1 MAHRPARDVFSPLI
15 GALTGAIAY
24 LLGLGFV
31 LSVQYLG
38 FHPESGIWMRE
49 FTGAESLILH
59 AGAHLP
65 VWGGE
70 IHFELLVHTVLLMY
84 LLVLAG
90 FVTTR
95 MVGTSKDESSSSE
108 VALRTGGSIVFGYLP
123 ATFAGNLYA
132 LVALD
137 AITATQL
144 FAPTLLVG
152 VFYPIIF
159 GGAGGA
165 LANWLDS
172 R

>member
-1 MAHRPARDVFSPLI
+1 MAHRPARDAPSPLI
-15 GALTGAIAY
+15 GALIGAIAY

-31 LSVQYLG
+31 LSVEYLG
-38 FHPESGIWMRE
+38 LHPESGIWMRE
-49 FTGAESLILH
+49 FSGAEYLVLH

-65 VWGGE
+65 VWGRE
-70 IHFELLVHTVLLMY
+70 IHSELLVYTVLLMY
-84 LLVLAG
+84 LLVIAG

-95 MVGTSKDESSSSE
+95 MVGTRTDD
-108 VALRTGGSIVFGYLP
+108 AFRTGGSVVFGYLP

-144 FAPTLLVG
+144 FAPTLIVG
-152 VFYPIIF
+152 FFYPIIF